1 MFKRVA
7 AAQDDIAALDELK
20 RSAVIFKSKGLFSS
34 TLQASHFLA
43 RANLNEVIND
53 PALVKAIQTA
63 ELSEADILSAQAC
76 AARFV
81 GTAEA

>member
-43 RANLNEVIND
+43 RVNLNEVIND
-53 PALVKAIQTA
+53 PALVKAIA
-63 ELSEADILSAQAC
+63 K
-76 AARFV
+76 
-81 GTAEA
+81 